1 MKTEQLFKMIFK
13 KVLENKDIE
22 DISPSFLA
30 MQIDKSKQSFYYHFR
45 DLKDLVAWILIDDLK
60 TKLDKSSTVED
71 FLNVLEMYRLEN
83 ERFIKAIIE
92 SELATNLEEF
102 ITSSST
108 YFFNRYITNKYP
120 DLRLEKRLLAAKYF
134 SGALSSTYLLYL
146 RDNRLKKS
154 FEDIKKLFTH
164 EEIVRLVK
172 KMKFLNA

>member
-1 MKTEQLFKMIFK
+1 MKTEQLFKITFK
-13 KVLENKDIE
+13 KALENKDIE

-60 TKLDKSSTVED
+60 AKLDKSLTVED
-71 FLNVLEMYRLEN
+71 FLNVLETYRANN
-83 ERFIKAIIE
+83 ERFLKAVIE

-102 ITSSST
+102 IASSSA
-108 YFFNRYITNKYP
+108 YFFNRYIASKYR
-120 DLRLEKRLLAAKYF
+120 DLRLEKKLLVAKYL

-146 RDNRLKKS
+146 RDHRLRNS
-154 FEDIKKLFTH
+154 IEDIKKLFTH